1 MPSSIEEVTPEWLT
15 AVLRADGALAA
26 EGAVTGVALER
37 IAVGTGF
44 LSDLFRLRLQGGG
57 PDSLIA
63 KVPVSSELYRA
74 TAQGANVY
82 QREVV
87 FYRDLAKCC
96 PLRTPHAYYAE
107 FAESGEMVL
116 LLEDL
121 GNLDAPDH
129 LDGLAL
135 DRAGVVIDRLA
146 EFHAWGASP
155 NHPPLDPAIFPAVVD
170 QVGQLGAVIPLGW
183 DIYLANRRH
192 DHPPAVDRL
201 IERLPD
207 LTLELA
213 KSLASPTC
221 LAHGDL
227 RIDNLFFAGNDVAV
241 VDFQF
246 CTRASGM
253 YDVAYLLSQG
263 LETTVRR
270 GHDHELV
277 SRYVRALRDA
287 GLSVNEDTAWDQYLR
302 ATALLVVF
310 PLGAILGWSTLGER
324 AQNLLLTLIERWTA
338 AAVDIEATKLALS
351 DAPEGPGR
359 TQL

>member
-1 MPSSIEEVTPEWLT
+1 MPVSIEEVTPEWLT

-26 EGAVTGVALER
+26 EGTVTGLVTDQ

-44 LSDLFRLRLQGGG
+44 LSDLFRLRLQGDG
-57 PDSLIA
+57 PDSLILKIPA
-63 KVPVSSELYRA
+63 TSALYRA
-74 TAQGANVY
+74 TAQNANVY

-87 FYRDLAKCC
+87 FYRDLAGSC
-96 PLRTPHAYYAE
+96 PLRTPHAYHAE
-107 FAESGEMVL
+107 FEESGAMVL

-121 GNLDAPDH
+121 GLLEAPDH
-129 LDGLAL
+129 LEGLQL
-135 DRAGVVIDRLA
+135 GRAGLVIDRLA

-155 NHPPLDPAIFPAVVD
+155 NRPHLDPAIFPAVVD

-183 DIYLANRRH
+183 QIYLANRRH

-201 IERLPD
+201 IERLPN

-213 KSLASPTC
+213 ESLAGPAC

-227 RIDNLFFAGNDVAV
+227 RVDNLFFANNDVAV

-246 CTRASGM
+246 CTQASGI

-263 LETTVRR
+263 LDTTVRR
-270 GHDHELV
+270 GHDRELV
-277 SRYVRALRDA
+277 DRYLRALRCA
-287 GLSVNEDTAWDQYLR
+287 GLSIDDDTAWDQYLR

-310 PLGAILGWSTLGER
+310 PLGAILGWPTLGER
-324 AQNLLLTLIERWTA
+324 ARDLVLTLIERWA
-338 AAVDIEATKLALS
+338 AAVVDVEATALAS
-351 DAPEGPGR
+351 
-359 TQL
+359 

>member
-1 MPSSIEEVTPEWLT
+1 MPFSIGEVTPEWLT

-26 EGAVTGVALER
+26 EGTVTGVAAEQ

-44 LSDLFRLRLQGGG
+44 LSDLFRLRLQGAG
-57 PDSLIA
+57 PESLILKIPA
-63 KVPVSSELYRA
+63 TSELYRA

-87 FYRDLAKCC
+87 FYRDMARSC
-96 PLRTPHAYYAE
+96 PLRTPHAYCAE
-107 FAESGEMVL
+107 FGESGAMVL

-121 GNLDAPDH
+121 GLLEAPDH
-129 LDGLAL
+129 LEGLQL
-135 DRAGVVIDRLA
+135 DRAGLVIDRLA
-146 EFHAWGASP
+146 EFHAWGGSP
-155 NHPPLDPAIFPAVVD
+155 NRPPLDPAIFPSVVD
-170 QVGQLGAVIPLGW
+170 QVGQLGSVIPLGW
-183 DIYLANRRH
+183 EIYLANRRH

-213 KSLASPTC
+213 DSLTGPAC

-227 RIDNLFFAGNDVAV
+227 RVDNLFFAGNDVAV

-246 CTRASGM
+246 CTRASGI

-263 LETTVRR
+263 LDTTVRR
-270 GHDHELV
+270 GHDRELV
-277 SRYVRALRDA
+277 SRYVRALRSA
-287 GLSVNEDTAWDQYLR
+287 GLSIDDDTARDQYVR

-310 PLGAILGWSTLGER
+310 PLGAILGWPTLGER
-324 AQNLLLTLIERWTA
+324 ARDLVLTLIERWA
-338 AAVDIEATKLALS
+338 AAVVDVGATALA
-351 DAPEGPGR
+351 P
-359 TQL
+359 

>member
-1 MPSSIEEVTPEWLT
+1 MSAVVGKTSASTPFSIEEVTPEWLI

-26 EGAVTGVALER
+26 EGTVTGVALEQ

-44 LSDLFRLRLQGGG
+44 LSDLFRLRLQGDG
-57 PDSLIA
+57 PDSLIL
-63 KVPVSSELYRA
+63 KVPVTSELYRA

-87 FYRDLAKCC
+87 FYRDLAKSC
-96 PLRTPHAYYAE
+96 PLRTPHAYHAE
-107 FAESGEMVL
+107 FAESGEMAL

-121 GNLDAPDH
+121 GHLEAPDH
-129 LDGLAL
+129 LEGLEL
-135 DRAGVVIDRLA
+135 GRAGLVIDRLA

-170 QVGQLGAVIPLGW
+170 QVGQLGAVIPVGW
-183 DIYLANRRH
+183 QTYLANRRH

-207 LTLELA
+207 LPLELA
-213 KSLASPTC
+213 ESLAGPAC

-227 RIDNLFFAGNDVAV
+227 RVDNLFFAGNDVAF

-246 CTRASGM
+246 CTRASGI

-263 LETTVRR
+263 LDSTVRR
-270 GHDHELV
+270 GHDRALV
-277 SRYVRALRDA
+277 GRYVRALRCA
-287 GLSVNEDTAWDQYLR
+287 GLSIDDDTAWDQYLR

-310 PLGAILGWSTLGER
+310 PLGAILGWPTLGER
-324 AQNLLLTLIERWTA
+324 ARDLVLTLIERWA
-338 AAVDIEATKLALS
+338 AAVVDVEATALAS
-351 DAPEGPGR
+351 
-359 TQL
+359 

>member
-1 MPSSIEEVTPEWLT
+1 MSVVVGKTSASTPFSIEEVTPEWLT

-26 EGAVTGVALER
+26 EGTVTGVATEQ

-44 LSDLFRLRLQGGG
+44 LSDLFRLRLQGDG
-57 PDSLIA
+57 PESLILKIPA
-63 KVPVSSELYRA
+63 TSALYRA

-87 FYRDLAKCC
+87 FYRDLAKSC

-107 FAESGEMVL
+107 FESVAMVL

-121 GNLDAPDH
+121 GHLEAPDH
-129 LDGLAL
+129 LEGLEL
-135 DRAGVVIDRLA
+135 GRAGLVIDRLA
-146 EFHAWGASP
+146 EFHAWGASA

-183 DIYLANRRH
+183 EIYLANRRH
-192 DHPPAVDRL
+192 DHPSAVDRL

-213 KSLASPTC
+213 DSLAGPAC

-227 RIDNLFFAGNDVAV
+227 RVDNLFFAGNDVAV

-246 CTRASGM
+246 CTRASGI

-263 LETTVRR
+263 LDTTVRR
-270 GHDHELV
+270 GHDRELV
-277 SRYVRALRDA
+277 GRYAGALRCA
-287 GLSVNEDTAWDQYLR
+287 GLFMDDDTAWDQYLR

-310 PLGAILGWSTLGER
+310 PLGAILGWPTLGER
-324 AQNLLLTLIERWTA
+324 ARDLVLTLIERWA
-338 AAVDIEATKLALS
+338 AAVVDVEATKLAS
-351 DAPEGPGR
+351 
-359 TQL
+359 

>member
-1 MPSSIEEVTPEWLT
+1 MDPVAGNSSAPMSISIGQVTPEWLT

-26 EGAVTGVALER
+26 EGTVTGVVTEQ

-44 LSDLFRLRLQGGG
+44 LSDLFRLRLQGDG
-57 PDSLIA
+57 PESLILKIPA
-63 KVPVSSELYRA
+63 TSALYRA

-87 FYRDLAKCC
+87 FYRDLARSC

-107 FAESGEMVL
+107 FEESGAMVL

-121 GNLDAPDH
+121 GRLEAPDH
-129 LDGLAL
+129 LEGLQL
-135 DRAGVVIDRLA
+135 GRAGLVIDRLA

-155 NHPPLDPAIFPAVVD
+155 NCPSLDPAIFPAVVD
-170 QVGQLGAVIPLGW
+170 QVGQLGSVIPRGW
-183 DIYLANRRH
+183 ETYLANRRR

-201 IERLPD
+201 IERLPE

-213 KSLASPTC
+213 ASLTNPAC

-227 RIDNLFFAGNDVAV
+227 RVDNLFFAGNDVAV

-246 CTRASGM
+246 CTRASGI

-263 LETTVRR
+263 LDTTVRR
-270 GHDHELV
+270 GHDRELV
-277 SRYVRALRDA
+277 GRYVRALRSA
-287 GLSVNEDTAWDQYLR
+287 GLSIDDDTAWDQYLR

-310 PLGAILGWSTLGER
+310 PLGAILGWPTLGER
-324 AQNLLLTLIERWTA
+324 ARDLVLTLIERWAA
-338 AAVDIEATKLALS
+338 AAVDVEATTLA
-351 DAPEGPGR
+351 
-359 TQL
+359 